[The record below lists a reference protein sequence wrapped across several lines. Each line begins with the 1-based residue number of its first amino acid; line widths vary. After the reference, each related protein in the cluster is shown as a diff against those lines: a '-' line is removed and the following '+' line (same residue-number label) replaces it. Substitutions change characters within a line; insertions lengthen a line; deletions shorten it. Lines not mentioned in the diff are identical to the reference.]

1 MTKQGA
7 ARIMK
12 MLKAAYPNF
21 DNNANPADVMDMWL
35 WRFKTT
41 PFEVVFEAVGEYIDG
56 DHEFAPTVG
65 QIKQIIRDK
74 NPGMTAAEGWQE
86 IERALKN
93 AGRDSK
99 AEFDKLSP
107 AVRAYV
113 KSPATLK
120 YLATTPYSAGE
131 YEAYQ
136 ERFFKYFKGDAT
148 DQTPDTGD
156 QNKKLENGG
165 ADPRMQK
172 MIAHLDQKMRE
183 KNQEDQEE
191 EEKKKDKQDKKEK
204 AKQKA

>member
-1 MTKQGA
+1 MNKQGA

-21 DNNANPADVMDMWL
+21 DNNASPADIMDMWL
-35 WRFKTT
+35 WRFKDT

-56 DHEFAPTVG
+56 DHSFAPTVG
-65 QIKQIIRDK
+65 QIKKIIADK

-86 IERALKN
+86 IEGALKN

-99 AEFDKLSP
+99 TEFEKLSP

-113 KSPATLK
+113 NSPATLK
-120 YLATTPYSAGE
+120 YLATTPYSSGE

-136 ERFFKYFKGDAT
+136 TRFFKCFKGDVPAQAPD
-148 DQTPDTGD
+148 DQT

-165 ADPRMQK
+165 EDPRMRKLLQN
-172 MIAHLDQKMRE
+172 LDQKMRE
-183 KNQEDQEE
+183 KNKKED
-191 EEKKKDKQDKKEK
+191 EEKKENQENQEVKSK
-204 AKQKA
+204 A